1 MSVFRPDDVLAGF
14 HAVFP
19 DGDDSGLV
27 HAGEQWVPTS
37 LVIGEH
43 AHRVWELYLQTRG
56 ASHWRVGTGE
66 YRLAAGHF
74 LAVPPSAA
82 HTMVGRP
89 SASHHFVYAG
99 VELAAVWR
107 RHPVLAGPWTPPRP
121 LHLPAAESLQAPF
134 RQLVREAGMRLPYR
148 LEGIVA
154 AVDHLVVA
162 ATRLISSS
170 PTGTPIVAVHPAVQ
184 TARKLLDEHY
194 DRPMP
199 LADLAGAT
207 GLSANYLVELFTREV
222 GLPPHRYLLERR
234 IDRAKE
240 LLDHADLPITRIA
253 HELGYA
259 SGQHF
264 ARSFRQGVGC
274 SPSEFRRRFSTEP
287 STEPRLAQPQA
298 GDHQ

>member
-1 MSVFRPDDVLAGF
+1 MTSVFRPDDVLAGF

-19 DGDDSGLV
+19 DGEETGLV

-56 ASHWRVGTGE
+56 ASHWRLGTRE
-66 YRLAAGHF
+66 YRLASGHF
-74 LAVPPSAA
+74 LAVPPGVA

-89 SASHHFVYAG
+89 SASHHFAYAG
-99 VELAAVWR
+99 VALAAVCR
-107 RHPVLAGPWTPPRP
+107 RHPALARPWTLPRP
-121 LHLPAAESLQAPF
+121 FHVPGAESLQVPF

-148 LEGIVA
+148 REGFVI

-184 TARKLLDEHY
+184 AARRLLDEHY
-194 DRPMP
+194 DRPLP
-199 LADLAGAT
+199 LADLARAT

-274 SPSEFRRRFSTEP
+274 SPSEFRRRFQTVP
-287 STEPRLAQPQA
+287 SPGPDVAQLQT
-298 GDHQ
+298 